1 MKAAIVLIALA
12 LTACATKPKPDVV
25 IKDRIVT
32 VNKPVA
38 TPCVG
43 KRPDEPVPL
52 AQRYSDAE
60 WAAMKTFDR
69 WRDIGRNAIAWAG
82 YGETMNTETS
92 ACE

>member
-1 MKAAIVLIALA
+1 MKAAIILIALA
-12 LTACATKPKPDVV
+12 LAACATKPKPYTV

-38 TPCVG
+38 APCVD
-43 KRPDEPVPL
+43 KRPEKPVPL
-52 AQRYSDAE
+52 EEKFSDAE

-82 YGETMNTETS
+82 YGDGLNTETS
-92 ACE
+92 ACK